1 MRTAY
6 GPPNGQ
12 IVFFEELKATLMESL
27 LLGLDLIVLS
37 ESGNGRGPMD
47 FCGNDFKR
55 NKGNILAKI
64 MSKLVWVG
72 ACVCTCYKSCQ
83 IFILFPI
90 QLLYA
95 CMHVIHNK

>member
-1 MRTAY
+1 MTNVVSFVSESFFHQHYIKIQRKKCESFLMCTAY

-37 ESGNGRGPMD
+37 DSGNGRARMD

-55 NKGNILAKI
+55 N
-64 MSKLVWVG
+64 
-72 ACVCTCYKSCQ
+72 
-83 IFILFPI
+83 
-90 QLLYA
+90 
-95 CMHVIHNK
+95 